1 MPFQTQNC
9 LADGRGASTFL
20 QRRRC
25 SRKIARYIAPQQA
38 RLEVSTPQAAIKAY
52 SDRSAIRHCA
62 RLRMRL
68 CTITIE

>member
-38 RLEVSTPQAAIKAY
+38 RLEVSTPQAAIKA
-52 SDRSAIRHCA
+52 DRSAIRHCA

-68 CTITIE
+68 RTITIE